1 MKTKKQQDVQHKT
14 TIGGQSILEGI
25 MMKGPRKNCTV
36 VRKPDGTL
44 AIKDEATTP
53 LREKYKI
60 AGVPVIR
67 GFVMMVQS
75 LIDGFR
81 AIEYSSKFLEEEGEE
96 EQPSKLE
103 QWLIDHIGAGA
114 IESALYFISIV
125 FGVGLAV
132 GLFILLPAFAIS
144 FLPDSVPHLGVNLME
159 GVLRIVIF
167 IGYMALMALIP
178 DMKRTFRY
186 HGAEHKTIYCY
197 EKGLE
202 LTVDNV
208 RIQQREH
215 PRCGTSFL
223 FVIMIIS
230 ILVFSIVT
238 AESRVLQMV
247 LRIVLLP
254 IVIGLSY
261 EVNRF
266 AGRHDGVLSRI
277 LRWPGMMLQHITV
290 LEPDDSMIE
299 VAIVSLEHVIPEDKR
314 EDAW

>member
-1 MKTKKQQDVQHKT
+1 MKKQESQVVHKT
-14 TIGGQSILEGI
+14 TICGQSILEGI
-25 MMKGPRKNCTV
+25 MMKGPRKSCTV

-44 AIKDEATTP
+44 AIRDEQTTP
-53 LREKYKI
+53 LKEKYPI

-75 LIDGFR
+75 LIEGFQ
-81 AIEYSSKFLEEEGEE
+81 AIEYSSQFLEEEDE
-96 EQPSKLE
+96 EQPSRLE
-103 QWLIDHIGAGA
+103 QWLIDKIGAGA
-114 IESALYFISIV
+114 IESALYFLSV
-125 FGVGLAV
+125 VLGVGLAI
-132 GLFILLPAFAIS
+132 GLFIILPAFAIT
-144 FLPDSVPHLGVNLME
+144 FLPDSVPHLGANLIE

-167 IGYMALMALIP
+167 IAYMVIMGMIP
-178 DMKRTFRY
+178 DMRRTFRY

-202 LTVDNV
+202 LTTEHV
-208 RIQQREH
+208 REQPREH

-230 ILVFSIVT
+230 ILVFSVVT
-238 AESRVLQMV
+238 AESRLVQLL
-247 LRIVLLP
+247 LRVVLLP
-254 IVIGLSY
+254 VVIGLSY

-266 AGRHDGVLSRI
+266 AGRHDGVLSSI

-299 VAIVSLEHVIPEDKR
+299 VAIVSLQHVIPENRQEDK
-314 EDAW
+314 W

>member
-1 MKTKKQQDVQHKT
+1 MHKT

-25 MMKGPRKNCTV
+25 MMKGPRKTCTV
-36 VRKPDGTL
+36 VRKPDGGL
-44 AIKDEATTP
+44 AIEEKPYTP
-53 LREKYKI
+53 LKETHKI
-60 AGVPVIR
+60 AGVSVIR
-67 GFVMMVQS
+67 GFILMVQS
-75 LIDGFR
+75 LIEGFQ
-81 AIEYSSKFLEEEGEE
+81 AIDYSSKILLEDEED

-103 QWLIDHIGAGA
+103 QWFKDRFGDGLV
-114 IESALYFISIV
+114 ESVLYFLSILI
-125 FGVGLAV
+125 GVGLAV
-132 GLFILLPAFAIS
+132 GLFILLPAFVTG
-144 FLPDSVPHLGVNLME
+144 FLPDSTAHWGRNLLE

-167 IGYMALMALIP
+167 IAYMALMSLIP

-197 EKGLE
+197 EKQLE
-202 LTVDNV
+202 LTVENV
-208 RIQQREH
+208 RVQPREH

-230 ILVFSIVT
+230 ILVFSVVT
-238 AESRVLQMV
+238 AESRIMQLV

-254 IVIGLSY
+254 VVIGLSY

-266 AGRHDGVLSRI
+266 AGRHDGVLSSI

-299 VAIVSLEHVIPEDKR
+299 VAIEALERVIPDDKQ

>member
-1 MKTKKQQDVQHKT
+1 MHKT

-25 MMKGPRKNCTV
+25 MMKGPRKSCPV

-44 AIKDEATTP
+44 AIRDEQTTP
-53 LREKYKI
+53 LKEKYPI

-75 LIDGFR
+75 LIEGFQ
-81 AIEYSSKFLEEEGEE
+81 AIEYSSQFLEEEDE
-96 EQPSKLE
+96 EQPSRLE
-103 QWLIDHIGAGA
+103 QWLIDKIGAGA
-114 IESALYFISIV
+114 IESALYFLSV
-125 FGVGLAV
+125 VLGVGLAI
-132 GLFILLPAFAIS
+132 GLFIILPAFAIT
-144 FLPDSVPHLGVNLME
+144 FLPDSVPHLGANLIE

-167 IGYMALMALIP
+167 IAYMVIMGMIP
-178 DMKRTFRY
+178 DMRRTFRY

-202 LTVDNV
+202 LTTEHV
-208 RIQQREH
+208 REQPREH

-230 ILVFSIVT
+230 ILVFSVVT
-238 AESRVLQMV
+238 AESRLVQLL
-247 LRIVLLP
+247 LRVVLLP
-254 IVIGLSY
+254 VVIGLSY

-266 AGRHDGVLSRI
+266 AGRHDGVLSSI

-299 VAIVSLEHVIPEDKR
+299 VAIVSLQHVIPENRQEDK
-314 EDAW
+314 W

>member
-1 MKTKKQQDVQHKT
+1 
-14 TIGGQSILEGI
+14 

-44 AIKDEATTP
+44 AIKDENTIP

-67 GFVMMVQS
+67 GFVTMVQS
-75 LIDGFR
+75 LIEGFQ
-81 AIEYSSKFLEEEGEE
+81 AIDYSSKFLDDGDEE
-96 EQPSKLE
+96 EQPSKFE
-103 QWLIDHIGAGA
+103 QWLIDHIGEGA
-114 IESALYFISIV
+114 IESALYFISV
-125 FGVGLAV
+125 VLGVGLAV
-132 GLFILLPAFAIS
+132 SLFILLPAFAIS
-144 FLPDSVPHLGVNLME
+144 FLPDSVPHLGANLIE
-159 GVLRIVIF
+159 GVLRIAIF

-223 FVIMIIS
+223 FVVMIIS
-230 ILVFSIVT
+230 ILVFSVVT
-238 AESRVLQMV
+238 AESRILQLV

-266 AGRHDGVLSRI
+266 AGRHDGIFSRI

-299 VAIVSLEHVIPEDKR
+299 VAIVSLEHVIPADKR

>member
-1 MKTKKQQDVQHKT
+1 MKKKESQQVVHKT

-25 MMKGPRKNCTV
+25 MMKGPRKTCTV
-36 VRKPDGTL
+36 IRKPDNSL
-44 AIKDEATTP
+44 AVKEETTTP
-53 LREKYKI
+53 LKEKYPI
-60 AGVPVIR
+60 AGIPVIR

-75 LIDGFR
+75 LKEGFQ
-81 AIEYSSKFLEEEGEE
+81 AIEYSSQFLGEE
-96 EQPSKLE
+96 EEKPSKLE
-103 QWLIDHIGAGA
+103 QWLIDKIGEGVM
-114 IESALYFISIV
+114 ESVLYFISV
-125 FGVGLAV
+125 VLGVGLAV
-132 GLFILLPAFAIS
+132 GLFILLPAFLIS
-144 FLPDSVPHLGVNLME
+144 FLPQSVPHLGANLIE
-159 GVLRIVIF
+159 GILRIIIF
-167 IGYMALMALIP
+167 ILYMVIMGLIP

-202 LTVDNV
+202 LTTENV
-208 RIQQREH
+208 RIQPREH

-230 ILVFSIVT
+230 ILVFSVVT
-238 AESRVLQMV
+238 ADSRIVQLL

-266 AGRHDGVLSRI
+266 AGRHDGAFSSI

-299 VAIVSLEHVIPEDKR
+299 VAIVSLQHVIPEDKQ
-314 EDAW
+314 EDKW

>member
-1 MKTKKQQDVQHKT
+1 MSKASQQVVHKT

-25 MMKGPRKNCTV
+25 MMKGPHKICTV
-36 VRKPDGTL
+36 VRKPDGGL
-44 AIKDEATTP
+44 SMEEKEYTP
-53 LREKYKI
+53 LKEKHKI

-67 GFVMMVQS
+67 GFVLMVQS
-75 LIDGFR
+75 LIEGFR
-81 AIEYSSKFLEEEGEE
+81 AIDYSSKILIEDEEE

-103 QWLIDHIGAGA
+103 LWFKDHFGDGLV
-114 IESALYFISIV
+114 ESVIYFLSIV
-125 FGVGLAV
+125 VGIGLAV
-132 GLFILLPAFAIS
+132 GLFILLPAFVTG
-144 FLPDSVPHLGVNLME
+144 FLPDSMAHWSKNLLE
-159 GVLRIVIF
+159 GVLRIAIF
-167 IGYMALMALIP
+167 IGYMAIMSLIP

-197 EKGLE
+197 EKQLD

-208 RIQQREH
+208 RVQPREH

-230 ILVFSIVT
+230 ILVFSVVT
-238 AESRVLQMV
+238 AESRIMQLV

-266 AGRHDGVLSRI
+266 AGRHDGVLSSI

-299 VAIVSLEHVIPEDKR
+299 VAIEALKRVIPEDKQ
-314 EDAW
+314 EDKW

>member
-1 MKTKKQQDVQHKT
+1 MNNRESQQVVHKT

-25 MMKGPRKNCTV
+25 MMKGPRKSCTV

-44 AIKDEATTP
+44 AIKDETTVP
-53 LREKYKI
+53 LKEKFAP
-60 AGVPVIR
+60 AGWPVLR
-67 GFVMMVQS
+67 GFLIMVQS
-75 LIDGFR
+75 LIDGFQ
-81 AIEYSSKFLEEEGEE
+81 AIEYSSSFLEEEGEE
-96 EQPSKLE
+96 EPSGFEK
-103 QWLIDHIGAGA
+103 WLIDKVGEGAMQ
-114 IESALYFISIV
+114 SALYVISIIL
-125 FGVGLAV
+125 GVGLAV
-132 GLFILLPAFAIS
+132 GLFILFPAILTS
-144 FLPDSVPHLGVNLME
+144 FLPESVPHLVVNLLE
-159 GVLRIVIF
+159 GVLRIAIF
-167 IGYMALMALIP
+167 IGYMWLMSLIP

-202 LTVDNV
+202 LTTENV
-208 RIQQREH
+208 RIQPREH

-223 FVIMIIS
+223 FVVMIIS

-238 AESRVLQMV
+238 AKSRIIQLV
-247 LRIVLLP
+247 LRLVLLP
-254 IVIGLSY
+254 VVIGLSY

-266 AGRHDGVLSRI
+266 AGRHDGIFSRV

-299 VAIVSLEHVIPEDKR
+299 VGIVSLEHVIPENKQ

>member
-1 MKTKKQQDVQHKT
+1 MHKT

-25 MMKGPRKNCTV
+25 MMKGPRKTCTV
-36 VRKPDGTL
+36 VRKPNGGL
-44 AIKDEATTP
+44 AIEEKPYTP
-53 LREKYKI
+53 LKETHKI

-67 GFVMMVQS
+67 GFVLTVQS
-75 LIDGFR
+75 LIEGFQ
-81 AIEYSSKFLEEEGEE
+81 AIDYSSQILLEDEED

-103 QWLIDHIGAGA
+103 QWFKDRFGDGLV
-114 IESALYFISIV
+114 ESVLYFLSILI
-125 FGVGLAV
+125 GVGLAV
-132 GLFILLPAFAIS
+132 GLFILLPALVTG
-144 FLPDSVPHLGVNLME
+144 FLPDSTAHWGRNLLE

-167 IGYMALMALIP
+167 IAYMALMSLIP

-197 EKGLE
+197 EKQLE
-202 LTVDNV
+202 LTVENV
-208 RIQQREH
+208 RVQPREH

-230 ILVFSIVT
+230 ILVFSVVT
-238 AESRVLQMV
+238 AESRIMQLV
-247 LRIVLLP
+247 LRLVLLP
-254 IVIGLSY
+254 VVIGLSY

-266 AGRHDGVLSRI
+266 AGRHDGVLSSI

-299 VAIVSLEHVIPEDKR
+299 VAIEALKRVIPDDKQ

>member
-1 MKTKKQQDVQHKT
+1 MHKT

-25 MMKGPRKNCTV
+25 MMKGPRKTCTV
-36 VRKPDGTL
+36 VRKPDGGL
-44 AIKDEATTP
+44 AIEEKPYTP
-53 LREKYKI
+53 LKETHKI

-67 GFVMMVQS
+67 GFFLMVQS
-75 LIDGFR
+75 LIEGFQ
-81 AIEYSSKFLEEEGEE
+81 AIDYSSKILLEDEED

-103 QWLIDHIGAGA
+103 LWFKERFGDGLV
-114 IESALYFISIV
+114 ESVLYFLSILV
-125 FGVGLAV
+125 GVGLAV
-132 GLFILLPAFAIS
+132 GLFILLPALVTG
-144 FLPDSVPHLGVNLME
+144 FLPDSTAHWGRNLLE

-167 IGYMALMALIP
+167 IAYMALMSLIP

-197 EKGLE
+197 EKQLE
-202 LTVDNV
+202 LTVENV
-208 RIQQREH
+208 RVQPREH

-230 ILVFSIVT
+230 ILVFSVVT
-238 AESRVLQMV
+238 AESRIMQLV
-247 LRIVLLP
+247 LRLVLLP
-254 IVIGLSY
+254 VVIGLSY

-266 AGRHDGVLSRI
+266 AGRHDGVLSSI

-299 VAIVSLEHVIPEDKR
+299 VAIEALKRVIPDDKQEDK
-314 EDAW
+314 W

>member
-1 MKTKKQQDVQHKT
+1 MKTKESQQIVHKT

-36 VRKPDGTL
+36 IRKPDGTL
-44 AIKDEATTP
+44 AIKDEATIP
-53 LREKYKI
+53 LKEKYAI
-60 AGVPVIR
+60 AGFPIIR

-75 LIDGFR
+75 LMEGFQ
-81 AIEYSSKFLEEEGEE
+81 AIEYSSQFLEEEDD

-103 QWLIDHIGAGA
+103 QWLINKVGEGA
-114 IESALYFISIV
+114 IESALYILSIV
-125 FGVGLAV
+125 LGVGLAV
-132 GLFILLPAFAIS
+132 GLFILLPAFAIG
-144 FLPDSVPHLGVNLME
+144 FLPDRVPHLGANLIE
-159 GVLRIVIF
+159 GVLRIIIF
-167 IGYMALMALIP
+167 IGYMMLMGCIP

-197 EKGLE
+197 EKGME
-202 LTVDNV
+202 LTTENV
-208 RIQQREH
+208 RIQPREH

-230 ILVFSIVT
+230 ILVFSVVT
-238 AESRVLQMV
+238 AESRLMQLV

-254 IVIGLSY
+254 LVIGLSY
-261 EVNRF
+261 EINRF
-266 AGRHDGVLSRI
+266 AGRHDNVLTSI

-299 VAIVSLEHVIPEDKR
+299 VAIVSLQHVMPEDR
-314 EDAW
+314 QEDKW

>member
-1 MKTKKQQDVQHKT
+1 MKKQESQVVHKT

-25 MMKGPRKNCTV
+25 MMKGPRKSCTV

-44 AIKDEATTP
+44 AIRDEQTTP
-53 LREKYKI
+53 LKEKYPI

-75 LIDGFR
+75 LIEGFQ
-81 AIEYSSKFLEEEGEE
+81 AIEYSSQFLEEEDE
-96 EQPSKLE
+96 EQPSRLE
-103 QWLIDHIGAGA
+103 QWLIDKIGAGA
-114 IESALYFISIV
+114 NESALYFLSV
-125 FGVGLAV
+125 VLGVGLAI
-132 GLFILLPAFAIS
+132 GLFIILPAFAIT
-144 FLPDSVPHLGVNLME
+144 FLPDSVPHLGANLIE

-167 IGYMALMALIP
+167 IAYMVIMGMIP
-178 DMKRTFRY
+178 DMRRTFRY

-202 LTVDNV
+202 LTTEHV
-208 RIQQREH
+208 REQPREH

-230 ILVFSIVT
+230 ILVFSVVT
-238 AESRVLQMV
+238 AESRLVQLL
-247 LRIVLLP
+247 LRVVLLP
-254 IVIGLSY
+254 VVIGLSY

-266 AGRHDGVLSRI
+266 AGRHDGVLSSI

-299 VAIVSLEHVIPEDKR
+299 VAIVSLQHVIPENRQEDK
-314 EDAW
+314 W